1 MTATITASAA
11 EQVKGRHP
19 KGPEKNRY
27 TWPSR
32 GFAAPALVMIAI
44 VLYAPFLWTGY
55 LSFTQYSGL
64 GEAKFV
70 GFDNYTAMFSNPDIL
85 NAMVNTL
92 YWVVGTIALPVG
104 LGLLI
109 ALLAHGLKGA
119 FWFRLPFLLPYAISG
134 VAVGVIWTF
143 ILQSGGALTEAL
155 STLHLPGQD
164 LRWLLDS
171 PLNTWVMICAS
182 TWQGAGVNAL
192 LFGIG
197 LSSIPQGPIEAARI
211 DGASGWKLFRHLY
224 WPMLRPLTTV
234 VVGLAIVGSLKTF
247 DVVWAMTK
255 GGPGTQSETLALRM
269 WKATFQENKWGLGAA
284 IAVFLT
290 VITVVA
296 AGLYLKRQLSES
308 KSVV

>member
-1 MTATITASAA
+1 MTVVSRQPAKVA
-11 EQVKGRHP
+11 
-19 KGPEKNRY
+19 GPIKPERNRY
-27 TWPSR
+27 ALQANV
-32 GFAAPALVMIAI
+32 FAAPALILVAL
-44 VLYAPFLWTGY
+44 VLYLPFVWTGY
-55 LSFTQYSGL
+55 LSFTEYSGL
-64 GEAKFV
+64 GDATWI
-70 GFDNYTAMFSNPDIL
+70 GLANYKAMIVDPDIV

-104 LGLLI
+104 LGLAI
-109 ALLAHGLKGA
+109 ALLAHGLRGS
-119 FWFRLPFLLPYAISG
+119 FWYKLPFLLPYAISG

-143 ILQSGGALTEAL
+143 ILQSGGALDEAL
-155 STLHLPGQD
+155 QFFNLPGQD

-171 PLNTWVMICAS
+171 PLNTWMMIIAS

-197 LSSIPQGPIEAARI
+197 LASIPTGPVEAAKI
-211 DGASGWKLFRHLY
+211 DGASGWKLFRHIY

-255 GGPGTQSETLALRM
+255 GGPGNDSETLALRM
-269 WKATFQENKWGLGAA
+269 WKSTFQENEWGLGAA

-296 AGLYLKRQLSES
+296 AGLYLRRQLSES
-308 KSVV
+308 RSVV

>member
-1 MTATITASAA
+1 MTAATVQLGVTPARQAS
-11 EQVKGRHP
+11 H
-19 KGPEKNRY
+19 RY
-27 TWPSR
+27 AWQAR
-32 GFAAPALVMIAI
+32 GFAAPALVLVAI
-44 VLYAPFLWTGY
+44 VLYLPFVWTGY
-55 LSFTQYSGL
+55 LSFTKYSG
-64 GEAKFV
+64 V
-70 GFDNYTAMFSNPDIL
+70 GSATWVGLNNYRDMFASADIV

-104 LGLLI
+104 IGLVI

-155 STLHLPGQD
+155 TTLQLPGQD
-164 LRWLLDS
+164 ARWLLDT
-171 PLNTWVMICAS
+171 PLNTWVMIIAT

-197 LSSIPQGPIEAARI
+197 LNSIPAGPVEAARI
-211 DGASGWKLFRHLY
+211 DGASGWKLFRHIY

-247 DVVWAMTK
+247 DVVLAMTK
-255 GGPGTQSETLALRM
+255 GGPGKDSETLALRM

-296 AGLYLKRQLSES
+296 AGLYLRRQLSES
-308 KSVV
+308 RAVI

>member
-1 MTATITASAA
+1 MTVVTQQPALARSTK
-11 EQVKGRHP
+11 Q
-19 KGPEKNRY
+19 PERNRY
-27 TWPSR
+27 SR
-32 GFAAPALVMIAI
+32 QANLFAAPALLLVAM
-44 VLYAPFLWTGY
+44 VLYLPFVWTGY
-55 LSFTQYSGL
+55 LSFTMYSGL
-64 GEAKFV
+64 GKATWIGLE
-70 GFDNYTAMFSNPDIL
+70 NYREMIIDPEII

-104 LGLLI
+104 LGLVI
-109 ALLAHGLKGA
+109 ALLAHGLKGS
-119 FWFRLPFLLPYAISG
+119 FWYKLPFLLPYAISG

-155 STLHLPGQD
+155 QFFNLPGQD

-171 PLNTWVMICAS
+171 PLNTWMMIIAT

-197 LSSIPQGPIEAARI
+197 LASIPVGPVEAARI
-211 DGASGWKLFRHLY
+211 DGASGWKMFRHIY

-255 GGPGTQSETLALRM
+255 GGPGKQSETLALRM
-269 WKATFQENKWGLGAA
+269 WKSTFQENEWGMGAA

-290 VITVVA
+290 IITVVA
-296 AGLYLKRQLSES
+296 AGLYLRRQLSES
-308 KSVV
+308 KSVI

>member
-1 MTATITASAA
+1 MTATATRGAVTAPRTGSP
-11 EQVKGRHP
+11 QRQ
-19 KGPEKNRY
+19 RY
-27 TWPSR
+27 DWQAR
-32 GFAAPALVMIAI
+32 GFAAPALVLVGL
-44 VLYAPFLWTGY
+44 VLYVPFLWTGY
-55 LSFTQYSGL
+55 LSFTQYSGI
-64 GEAKFV
+64 GTARFV
-70 GFDNYTAMFSNPDIL
+70 GVDNYVAVFTNPDTL
-85 NAMVNTL
+85 NALVNTL
-92 YWVVGTIALPVG
+92 YWVVGTIVLPVG
-104 LGLLI
+104 LGLGI
-109 ALLAHGLKGA
+109 ALLAHGLRGA

-143 ILQSGGALTEAL
+143 ILQTDGALSEAL
-155 STLHLPGQD
+155 TTLHLPGAD

-171 PLNTWVMICAS
+171 PLNTWVMIGAS

-211 DGASGWKLFRHLY
+211 DGASGWSLFRHLY
-224 WPMLRPLTTV
+224 WPLLRPLTTV

-269 WKATFQENKWGLGAA
+269 WKATFQENRWGLGAA

-296 AGLYLKRQLSES
+296 AALYLKRQLSES
-308 KSVV
+308 RSVV

>member
-1 MTATITASAA
+1 MTVVTQTPSKV
-11 EQVKGRHP
+11 QGTRK
-19 KGPEKNRY
+19 PERNRY
-27 TWPSR
+27 ALQANV
-32 GFAAPALVMIAI
+32 FAAPALILVAM
-44 VLYAPFLWTGY
+44 VLYLPFVWTGY
-55 LSFTQYSGL
+55 LSFTKYSGL
-64 GEAKFV
+64 GHATWV
-70 GFDNYTAMFSNPDIL
+70 GLTNYKEMIVDPEII

-104 LGLLI
+104 LGLVI
-109 ALLAHGLKGA
+109 ALLAHGLKGS
-119 FWFRLPFLLPYAISG
+119 FWYKLPFLLPYAISG

-155 STLHLPGQD
+155 QFFNLPGQD

-171 PLNTWVMICAS
+171 PLNTWMMIIAT

-197 LSSIPQGPIEAARI
+197 LASIPVGPVEAAKI
-211 DGASGWKLFRHLY
+211 DGASGWKLFRHIY

-247 DVVWAMTK
+247 DVVFAMTK
-255 GGPGTQSETLALRM
+255 GGPGKQSETLALRM
-269 WKATFQENKWGLGAA
+269 WKSTFQENDWGMGAA

-290 VITVVA
+290 IITVVA
-296 AGLYLKRQLSES
+296 AGLYLRRQLSES
-308 KSVV
+308 KSVI

>member
-1 MTATITASAA
+1 MTVVSRQPAKVA
-11 EQVKGRHP
+11 
-19 KGPEKNRY
+19 GPIKPERNRY
-27 TWPSR
+27 ALQANV
-32 GFAAPALVMIAI
+32 FAAPALILVAL
-44 VLYAPFLWTGY
+44 VLYLPFVWTGY
-55 LSFTQYSGL
+55 LSFTEYSGL
-64 GEAKFV
+64 GDATWI
-70 GFDNYTAMFSNPDIL
+70 GLANYKAMIVDPDIV

-104 LGLLI
+104 LGLAI
-109 ALLAHGLKGA
+109 ALLAHGLRGS
-119 FWFRLPFLLPYAISG
+119 FWYKLPFLLPYAISG

-155 STLHLPGQD
+155 QFFNLPGQD

-171 PLNTWVMICAS
+171 PLNTWMMIIAS

-197 LSSIPQGPIEAARI
+197 LASSPAGPGEAAKI
-211 DGASGWKLFRHLY
+211 DGASGWKLFRHIY

-255 GGPGTQSETLALRM
+255 GGPGNDSETLALRM
-269 WKATFQENKWGLGAA
+269 WKSTFQENEWGLGAA

-296 AGLYLKRQLSES
+296 AGLYLRRQLSES
-308 KSVV
+308 RSVV

>member
-1 MTATITASAA
+1 M
-11 EQVKGRHP
+11 VKPRRPGD
-19 KGPEKNRY
+19 RY
-27 TWPSR
+27 VWQAR
-32 GFAAPALVMIAI
+32 GFAAPALVLVAI
-44 VLYAPFLWTGY
+44 VLYVPFLWTGY
-55 LSFTQYSGL
+55 LSFTQYSG
-64 GEAKFV
+64 V
-70 GFDNYTAMFSNPDIL
+70 GPASWVGLQNYRTVFSSETVL

-104 LGLLI
+104 LGLGI

-119 FWFRLPFLLPYAISG
+119 FWWRLPFLLPYAISG
-134 VAVGVIWTF
+134 VAVGIIWTF
-143 ILQSGGALTEAL
+143 ILQSDGALTEAL
-155 STLHLPGQD
+155 TTLNLPGQD

-171 PLNTWVMICAS
+171 PLNTWVMIMAS

-197 LSSIPQGPIEAARI
+197 LSSIPQGPVEAARI
-211 DGASGWKLFRHLY
+211 DGASGWKMFRHIY

-255 GGPGTQSETLALRM
+255 GGPGNESETLALRM
-269 WKATFQENKWGLGAA
+269 WKATFQENQWGLGAA

-296 AGLYLKRQLSES
+296 AALYLKRQLSES
-308 KSVV
+308 RSVI

>member
-1 MTATITASAA
+1 MTAATVQLGVTPARQAS
-11 EQVKGRHP
+11 H
-19 KGPEKNRY
+19 RY
-27 TWPSR
+27 AWQAR
-32 GFAAPALVMIAI
+32 GFAAPALVLVAI
-44 VLYAPFLWTGY
+44 VLYLPFVWTGY
-55 LSFTQYSGL
+55 LSFTKYSG
-64 GEAKFV
+64 V
-70 GFDNYTAMFSNPDIL
+70 GSATWVGLNNYRDMFASADIV

-104 LGLLI
+104 IGLVI

-155 STLHLPGQD
+155 TTLQLPGQD
-164 LRWLLDS
+164 ARWLLDT
-171 PLNTWVMICAS
+171 PLNTWVMIIAT

-197 LSSIPQGPIEAARI
+197 LNSIPAGPVEAARI
-211 DGASGWKLFRHLY
+211 DGASGWKLFRHIY

-269 WKATFQENKWGLGAA
+269 WKATFQENQWGLGAA

-290 VITVVA
+290 VITVA
-296 AGLYLKRQLSES
+296 AAALYLKRQLSES
-308 KSVV
+308 RSVI